1 MTAAAAARAVPYA
14 DSHQLLADELR
25 LLDLRLALRVAEL
38 RAAERAA
45 PEESAAHHVYV
56 TDAEVDRLLARAP
69 AGPPAAAAAEAQR
82 AWHGELSAEIE
93 ARVEASEAAGVF
105 LSLRHLERLFG
116 LSPIDRQVIVLC
128 LAPELDRKYDRL
140 YAYLQDDITRKR
152 PSVDLAI
159 RLVGRTPAERWR
171 LRALFSDGSPLFRAS
186 LVEPVDDPQSPSG
199 SSDLA
204 RFLRLDRRCVDFL
217 LDQHAV
223 DRRLDGIARLLPP
236 AGGLDGVWVDPA
248 LGEQLL
254 AFARHHLGR
263 PRHETGGVVVHLR
276 GAFGVG
282 KRRLARA
289 ACAELGLSLLA
300 VDGELLAADDSRLAE
315 RLRRA
320 FRESLLQHA
329 GLLIEDLDRL
339 AADAARA
346 GGRLRCLSQVAA
358 ELGGLTFLAGRETWR
373 RHDLFRDGRFLSLE
387 LPVPQAALRRA
398 AWQATLE
405 QLPGPAP
412 AAAAGVLARRFRL
425 TPGQIRGACREVA
438 ARRVG
443 ERAGAPATIEELAA
457 ACRRQ
462 SSRELADLAVK
473 IEPRYTWRDLILPE
487 PRLELLRE
495 ICAQVEQR
503 HRVFGDWGFD
513 RKLSH
518 GKGLAVLFSG
528 PPGTGK
534 TMAAEVIAGEL
545 ELDLYKVDLSG
556 VVSKYIGET
565 EKNLA
570 RIFRHAETGNAILF
584 FDEAD
589 ALFGKRT
596 EVSDAHDRYANIETS
611 YLLQKM
617 EEYEGMVIL
626 ASNLRQNLDDAFVRR
641 LRFIVELPFPRTES
655 RREIWR
661 SHLPAEAPSSDAIDF
676 DFLAEKFSLAGGNIK
691 NVVLNAAFL
700 AAADGGE
707 IAMDHLLRGTR
718 REFEKIGKL
727 WSAAL
732 KEAT

>member
-1 MTAAAAARAVPYA
+1 MTAVAAHAVPYA

-25 LLDLRLALRVAEL
+25 LLDLLLARRVAEL
-38 RAAERAA
+38 RAEDRAT

-56 TDAEVDRLLARAP
+56 TDAEVDRLLARQPVRARV
-69 AGPPAAAAAEAQR
+69 AADPQHSR
-82 AWHGELSAEIE
+82 RDRLRAEIE
-93 ARVEASEAAGVF
+93 ARVEVSEAAGVF

-152 PSVDLAI
+152 PSVDLA
-159 RLVGRTPAERWR
+159 LELLGRTPAERWR
-171 LRALFSDGSPLFRAS
+171 LRALFSDGSPLFRTA

-217 LDQHAV
+217 LDQPAV
-223 DRRLDGIARLLPP
+223 DRRLDGMARLLPP
-236 AGGLDGVWVDPA
+236 AGGLDQVWVDPA

-263 PRHETGGVVVHLR
+263 PRHPTGGVVVHLR
-276 GAFGVG
+276 GAGGVG

-289 ACAELGLSLLA
+289 VCAELGLPLLV
-300 VDGELLAADDSRLAE
+300 VDGELLAAGDSAPAE

-329 GLLIEDLDRL
+329 GLLIEGVDRL
-339 AADAARA
+339 AAGAGRA
-346 GGRLRCLSQVAA
+346 GRLRCLSQVAA
-358 ELGGLTFLAGRETWR
+358 ELGGLTFLAGGEAWR

-387 LPVPQAALRRA
+387 LPMPAMELRRDAWQAALEESA
-398 AWQATLE
+398 IAV
-405 QLPGPAP
+405 PAE
-412 AAAAGVLARRFRL
+412 AAGALACRFRL

-438 ARRVG
+438 AGRVD
-443 ERAGAPATIEELAA
+443 ERHDMPATIEELAA

-462 SSRELADLAVK
+462 SSRELAELAVK
-473 IEPRYTWRDLILPE
+473 IEPRMTWRDLVLPAA
-487 PRLELLRE
+487 RLELLRE

-534 TMAAEVIAGEL
+534 TMAAEVMAGEL

-570 RIFRHAETGNAILF
+570 RIFRHAEAGNAILF

-617 EEYEGMVIL
+617 EEHEGMVIL

-641 LRFIVELPFPRTES
+641 LRFIVEFPFPGTDS

-661 SHLPAEAPSSDAIDF
+661 SHLPAEAPASDAIDF
-676 DFLAEKFSLAGGNIK
+676 DFLAERLSLAGGNIK

-707 IAMDHLLRGTR
+707 IAMDHLLRGSR

-727 WSAAL
+727 WSAAF
-732 KEAT
+732 KEGA